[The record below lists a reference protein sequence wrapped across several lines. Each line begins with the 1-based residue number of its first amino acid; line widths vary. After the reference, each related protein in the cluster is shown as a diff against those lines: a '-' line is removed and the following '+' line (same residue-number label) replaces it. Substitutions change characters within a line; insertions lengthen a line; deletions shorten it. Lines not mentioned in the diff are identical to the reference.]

1 MNLSWASSVV
11 SRLDYVESTG
21 STNTDLAS
29 AASTAPAEWPD
40 LSVLC
45 ASSQTAG
52 RGRSGR
58 QWQSNANASLAV
70 SILVR
75 PAGVDITNFG
85 WLPILA
91 GLAMSRTVVELLPK
105 HTVALKW
112 PNDVLVNDKKISGV
126 LSELVGAGDAVVI
139 GAGLNLSQS
148 QEELP
153 IEAATSLSLEGV
165 SVSFESALELYLKN
179 FVALYVPFVEKSGSA
194 EASGLRQQATS
205 MCGSIG
211 RRVRAMMPGDQVIE
225 GNAIDLDE
233 AGRLLIAVDG
243 QQQFYAVAAGD
254 IVHLR
259 HN

>member
-1 MNLSWASSVV
+1 MNLSSASSVV
-11 SRLDYVESTG
+11 NRLDYVETTG
-21 STNTDLAS
+21 STNTDVAAAAS
-29 AASTAPAEWPD
+29 AAPAEWPD

-58 QWQSNANASLAV
+58 EWQSNVNASLSA

-75 PAGVDITNFG
+75 PVGVDITNFG

-91 GLAMSRTVVELLPK
+91 GLAMSRTVAEFLPN
-105 HTVALKW
+105 HEVALKW

-126 LSELVGAGDAVVI
+126 LSELLSAGDAVVI
-139 GAGLNLSQS
+139 GAGLNLSQA
-148 QEELP
+148 QDELP
-153 IEAATSLSLEGV
+153 IEAATSFSLEGV
-165 SVSFESALELYLKN
+165 SVSFEQALEAYLKN
-179 FVALYVPFVEKSGSA
+179 FVALYKPFVQHGGNA
-194 EASGLRQQATS
+194 DASGLRQQATA
-205 MCGSIG
+205 MCASIG

-225 GNAIDLDE
+225 GNAIDLDS

-243 QQQFYAVAAGD
+243 HEQFYAVAAGD

>member
-1 MNLSWASSVV
+1 MNLSSASSVV
-11 SRLDYVESTG
+11 NRLDYVESAG
-21 STNTDLAS
+21 STNTDVAAAAVAS
-29 AASTAPAEWPD
+29 PAEWPD

-58 QWQSNANASLAV
+58 EWQSNANASLAA

-91 GLAMSRTVVELLPK
+91 GLAMSRTVAEFLPN
-105 HTVALKW
+105 HDVALKW

-126 LSELVGAGDAVVI
+126 LSELLSAGDAVVI
-139 GAGLNLSQS
+139 GAGLNLSQA
-148 QEELP
+148 QDELP

-165 SVSFESALELYLKN
+165 SVSFEQALEAYLKN
-179 FVALYVPFVEKSGSA
+179 FVALYKPFVQHGGNA
-194 EASGLRQQATS
+194 DASGLRQQATA
-205 MCGSIG
+205 MCASIG

-225 GNAIDLDE
+225 GNAIDLDA
-233 AGRLLIAVDG
+233 AGRLLIAVEG
-243 QQQFYAVAAGD
+243 QEQFYAVAAGD